1 MRELGLPWLPGDTPT
16 VLCLGAHCDDIEIGC
31 GGTLLR
37 LRERTPG
44 ARIHWVV
51 FSGDEQRQHEAAE
64 SARRF
69 LGREGA
75 ERVRGFGFRD
85 GFLPYEGACVK
96 ACFEALARELDPDL
110 IFTHALGDRHQD
122 HRLVAELSWNTWRDH
137 PILEYEIP
145 KYEGDLGQPNA
156 YVAIHPELVERK
168 IKTLLEVY
176 PSQGERPWF
185 DAETFRGLMRLRGI
199 ECRSTFAEAFH
210 ARKLRVAV

>member
-1 MRELGLPWLPGDTPT
+1 MRELGLPWLPGERPT

-44 ARIHWVV
+44 AQIHWVT
-51 FSGDEQRQHEAAE
+51 FSGDEQRRYEAAE

-75 ERVRGFGFRD
+75 ERAQSFGFRD
-85 GFLPYEGACVK
+85 GFLPFEGARVK
-96 ACFEALARELDPDL
+96 ECFEALARELDPDL

-122 HRLVAELSWNTWRDH
+122 HRLVGELTWNTWRNH

-156 YVAIHPELVERK
+156 YVALHPELAERK

-176 PSQGERPWF
+176 PSQGSRTWF
-185 DAETFRGLMRLRGI
+185 DAETFRGLLRLRGV

-210 ARKLRVAV
+210 ARKLRIAV